1 MTQYKILTLL
11 SLIFIL
17 ISCTP
22 PEKINEKWYQER
34 WCALHN
40 GKAEVR
46 LKDNTRCDCI
56 LSDHAIEVDYARKW
70 AEAIGQ
76 SLHYA
81 RMTGENAGILL
92 IVEDNKDQ
100 KHLNRLKKVIGHHK
114 LPIKVWI
121 TNQSDLK

>member
-1 MTQYKILTLL
+1 MILNRIFALL
-11 SLIFIL
+11 SVILIL

-22 PEKINEKWYQER
+22 PEKINERWYQER
-34 WCALHN
+34 WCALHD
-40 GKAEVR
+40 GKSEVR

-56 LSDHAIEVDYARKW
+56 LSDHAVEVDYARKW

-92 IVEDNKDQ
+92 IVEDAKD
-100 KHLNRLKKVIGHHK
+100 KKYLSRLEKVIDHHN
-114 LPIKVWI
+114 LPINVW
-121 TNQSDLK
+121 TTKKSELN